1 MRTTFL
7 LLSLTATFLTS
18 ALAQDAY
25 GSGSA
30 PGNVTMTTILPP
42 ANCTSACTTIIEP
55 CSETPVASAGT
66 AGTGVMPSATASGTY
81 YPPSGPSATSSGS
94 GGEGAGPAGYTG
106 AAAAV
111 QVGGLLMAVAGGLA
125 ALV

>member
-1 MRTTFL
+1 MRTTAL
-7 LLSLTATFLTS
+7 LLSYTALLLPA

-25 GSGSA
+25 GSASA
-30 PGNVTMTTILPP
+30 PANVTMTTILPP

-55 CSETPVASAGT
+55 CSETPAGPAGT
-66 AGTGVMPSATASGTY
+66 AGTGVIPSATASGTY
-81 YPPSGPSATSSGS
+81 YSPSGPSATSSGA
-94 GGEGAGPAGYTG
+94 GGEGALPAGYTG

-111 QVGGLLMAVAGGLA
+111 QVGGLLMAFAGGLA